1 MGDFLR
7 YAMTT
12 SRHHNLPFYERFN
25 EVATDDALFDD
36 VLSGAAIA
44 DLPADDV
51 FLVSHRM
58 LRDTPYGP
66 RDYYELTYVLE
77 GHVVARVGDQQIH
90 LLEDSL
96 FLATPTCEHSV
107 QAVNPNAIVVVLCLR
122 PALFA
127 SGVFADYLAQ
137 DNPVSHTLRGGGEH
151 GFMVFSDTYGRIL
164 YRSMR
169 ALLKEYDHAGHTAN
183 FSVLARTLLLLAQ
196 LSEIDTYS
204 FYGLDQRLTEVVA
217 YAREHCA
224 AVSVASLATHFGYSE
239 TYFSQLVHKRCG
251 VRARELI
258 VAARLRRARELLLS
272 TNLSAQD
279 VASSVGYESY
289 SHFNRI
295 FKQVYHITPAAYRA
309 FAAREVGR

>member
-7 YAMTT
+7 YIVTT
-12 SRHHNLPFYERFN
+12 PHHHDLPFYERFN

-36 VLSGAAIA
+36 VLSGTAIA

-58 LRDTPYGP
+58 LRDTPYGL

-77 GHVVARVGDQQIH
+77 GHVVARTGNQQIH

-96 FLATPTCEHSV
+96 FLATPSCEHGL
-107 QAVNPNAIVVVLCLR
+107 QAVDPNAIVVVLCLR
-122 PALFA
+122 PALFT
-127 SGVFADYLAQ
+127 SGVFADYLAD
-137 DNPVSHTLRGGGEH
+137 DNPVSNILRGDGRYE
-151 GFMVFSDTYGRIL
+151 FMIFSDTYGRIL

-169 ALLKEYDHAGHTAN
+169 ALLKEYGHAHHTAN
-183 FSVLARTLLLLAQ
+183 FSILARTLLLLAQ

-204 FYGLDQRLTEVVA
+204 FYGLDQSLTEVVA
-217 YAREHCA
+217 YVRKHCA
-224 AVSVASLATHFGYSE
+224 TVSVASLAAHFGYSE
-239 TYFSQLVHKRCG
+239 TYFSQLMHKRCG

-272 TNLSAQD
+272 TNLPVQD

-295 FKQVYHITPAAYRA
+295 FKKVYHITPAAYRT

>member
-1 MGDFLR
+1 
-7 YAMTT
+7 MTPLQQ
-12 SRHHNLPFYERFN
+12 HKLPLFDRFN
-25 EVATDDALFDD
+25 EVAADDALFDS
-36 VLSGAAIA
+36 VLSGTAIA
-44 DLPADDV
+44 ELPADDV

-66 RDYYELTYVLE
+66 RDFYELTYVLE
-77 GHVVARVGDQQIH
+77 GHVVARIGGQQIH

-96 FLATPTCEHSV
+96 LLATPSCEHGLQTV
-107 QAVNPNAIVVVLCLR
+107 DPNAIVVVLCLR

-127 SGVFADYLAQ
+127 SGVFADYLAH
-137 DNPVSHTLRGGGEH
+137 DNPISHTLRDDGERRY
-151 GFMVFSDTYGRIL
+151 MVLSDTYGRIL

-169 ALLKEYDHAGHTAN
+169 ALLKEYDHAGHAAN

-204 FYGLDQRLTEVVA
+204 FYGLDQRMTEVVA
-217 YAREHCA
+217 YIHEQCA
-224 AVSVASLATHFGYSE
+224 SVSVASLASHFGYSE

-272 TNLSAQD
+272 TNLSVQD
-279 VASSVGYESY
+279 VASSVGYKSY

-295 FKQVYHITPAAYRA
+295 FKQVYHITPAVYRA
-309 FAAREVGR
+309 FAAREVGC